1 MNPNNEE
8 DKKEID
14 KVLGV
19 PYEGDKRK
27 KNLYYFHELQRFYF
41 LNPQFIYR
49 TDIEN
54 EIKGFLIRLACLCE
68 PGTTK
73 IYTANCRKEKANIS
87 SIADDLKMSRD
98 KVKRQLN
105 ECEEL
110 KLIKPIPRGYIILE
124 DSFLLNLTNTLEDKV
139 YNALYRYCI
148 DKGAVPPDR
157 YEFNRKGKSV
167 QCDGLTMC
175 TPNMQTWWS
184 MYNSELIKDK
194 KYSPMEFEAYMEDI
208 LFPERF
214 PTLPLEPHWEYFKKA
229 LLNIEPKKQ
238 EFVEMPMYL

>member
-1 MNPNNEE
+1 MKYITVNKDLILTPQSKSANMEALLLYYIRTKCNKECASVIGEKKMQEDLNLSESTVEGYISKLKEYKSILSIKTLNPNNEE

-110 KLIKPIPRGYIILE
+110 KLIKPIPRGYMILE
-124 DSFLLNLTNTLEDKV
+124 DSFLLNRTNTLSYIFLGIHSLHVK
-139 YNALYRYCI
+139 
-148 DKGAVPPDR
+148 
-157 YEFNRKGKSV
+157 
-167 QCDGLTMC
+167 
-175 TPNMQTWWS
+175 
-184 MYNSELIKDK
+184 
-194 KYSPMEFEAYMEDI
+194 
-208 LFPERF
+208 
-214 PTLPLEPHWEYFKKA
+214 
-229 LLNIEPKKQ
+229 
-238 EFVEMPMYL
+238 